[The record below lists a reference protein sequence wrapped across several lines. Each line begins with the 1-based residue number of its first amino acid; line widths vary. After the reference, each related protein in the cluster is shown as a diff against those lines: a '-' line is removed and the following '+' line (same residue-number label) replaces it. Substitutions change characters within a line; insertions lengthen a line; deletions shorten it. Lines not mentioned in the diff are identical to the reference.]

1 LVPEMNDTYI
11 VKIKF
16 EFVCYRIS
24 RG

>member
-16 EFVCYRIS
+16 EFACYRIS